1 MSDEFE
7 QAHERLEHAIE
18 GEGKSKRKSKRSQR
32 TAIIIAVM
40 AAALALTEFGEKDAQ
55 ANYLAS
61 EIRASDIWAQ
71 YQAKSIRRAILS
83 NDADLLESLPS
94 GSTAAVQAK
103 IAKARANA
111 ARMTSEPGRDGMQQL
126 MARARAEERRRDNEL
141 HRKDVLETASGGLQI
156 AIVLASISIVVE
168 MPIFMVVS
176 VVLGLASIIYGL
188 AGGLPKL

>member
-18 GEGKSKRKSKRSQR
+18 GEGKGKRKNRHSQR
-32 TAIIIAVM
+32 TAIIIGIM

-55 ANYLAS
+55 ANYLS
-61 EIRASDIWAQ
+61 SQITASDIWAQ
-71 YQAKSIRRAILS
+71 YQAKSIRRAVLS

-94 GSTAAVQAK
+94 GSSPVVQAK
-103 IAKARANA
+103 IAKARAYA
-111 ARMTSEPGRDGMQQL
+111 ARMTSDPGRDGMQQL
-126 MARARAEERRRDNEL
+126 MARGRAEEKRRDHEL

-168 MPIFMVVS
+168 MPIFMFAS
-176 VVLGLASIIYGL
+176 VLLGLASAIYALMGGL
-188 AGGLPKL
+188 AKL